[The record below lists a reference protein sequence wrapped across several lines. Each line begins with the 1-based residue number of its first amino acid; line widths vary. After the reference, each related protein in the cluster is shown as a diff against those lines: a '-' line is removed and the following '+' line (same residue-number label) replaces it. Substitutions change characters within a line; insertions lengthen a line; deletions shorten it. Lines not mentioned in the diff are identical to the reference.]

1 MAKQGLLLINV
12 GTPEAP
18 TPAAVRRYLREF
30 LSDPRVLD
38 IHPVLRWLLLNIF
51 ILPLRPARSAAAYQ
65 KVWSEKG
72 LPLMIHGHALAQA
85 VQVQLGDSWTVR
97 LAMRYGQPQL
107 SEALLAMLDCD
118 RIVAL
123 PLYPQYSAAST
134 GSSLELLYAEASKPW
149 VTPNL
154 SVVPP
159 FYRDPG
165 YLACFAARGRAL
177 IEQEQPD
184 HILFSYHGLP
194 ERQIKKCDVSGAHC
208 LVKSDCCDQIASVNR
223 SCYRAQCYDTTRSL
237 VTALNLSPDD
247 YSTCF
252 QSRLGRTP
260 WIRPYTD
267 EVIPALL
274 AKGKKRL
281 VVFCPAFVADC
292 LETLEEIGI
301 RAEHDFVAK
310 GGVSLKLVPSLNAE
324 ADWVMSVV
332 RLVKHNAGDD
342 SGLPSP

>member
-1 MAKQGLLLINV
+1 V
-12 GTPEAP
+12 
-18 TPAAVRRYLREF
+18 
-30 LSDPRVLD
+30 
-38 IHPVLRWLLLNIF
+38 
-51 ILPLRPARSAAAYQ
+51 
-65 KVWSEKG
+65 
-72 LPLMIHGHALAQA
+72 QA
-85 VQVQLGDSWTVR
+85 QLGDSWTVR

-107 SEALLAMLDCD
+107 TEALLAMLDCD

-177 IEQEQPD
+177 IEQETARPHPVFVSRPTRAADQEVRCQRRT
-184 HILFSYHGLP
+184 LP
-194 ERQIKKCDVSGAHC
+194 GQVR
-208 LVKSDCCDQIASVNR
+208 LLRSDRLGQSSLLSRPVLRHHSLAG
-223 SCYRAQCYDTTRSL
+223 DT
-237 VTALNLSPDD
+237 LNLSPDD

-310 GGVSLKLVPSLNAE
+310 GGGVAQARTFAE
-324 ADWVMSVV
+324 
-332 RLVKHNAGDD
+332 RR
-342 SGLPSP
+342 SGLGPWCGGAAGVQTQRRG